1 MYKVPTKLVIYHLT
15 YFLPVRML
23 EIGVTYLRF
32 SLVRFVSLV
41 FYVRTARKELT
52 SSSVKLIS
60 NFYCWDLL
68 ISRFE
73 PAMVWVDYI
82 MIGYGSLIF
91 IVHTFP
97 FQSVW
102 KYGKAIGKITH
113 VQYFLSTK
121 VYARTGI
128 TKRPLFNGLK
138 RNMKDGKFINW
149 CRVLFWRHKRNDIH
163 ISL

>member
-73 PAMVWVDYI
+73 PVIVWVDYI
-82 MIGYGSLIF
+82 MIGYGSFIF

-121 VYARTGI
+121 LYARSRI
-128 TKRPLFNGLK
+128 TKHPLFNRLK
-138 RNMKDGKFINW
+138 R
-149 CRVLFWRHKRNDIH
+149 DICN
-163 ISL
+163 SYLLAFC